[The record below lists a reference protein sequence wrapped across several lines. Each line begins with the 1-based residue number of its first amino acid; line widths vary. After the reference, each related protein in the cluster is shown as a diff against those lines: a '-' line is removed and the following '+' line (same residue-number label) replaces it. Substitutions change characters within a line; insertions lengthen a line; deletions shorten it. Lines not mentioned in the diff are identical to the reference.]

1 MEPVMLSF
9 LAPTENTKWEIRTTE
24 FTIAGKY
31 LRKQQEIAIRN
42 FQIQS
47 KTRVEPSYPEIGG
60 EIITRKEYNYSNRT
74 RVNLQRK
81 GGQLE
86 CPNGSDKNSNSR
98 VKTYFCY

>member
-1 MEPVMLSF
+1 MLSF
-9 LAPTENTKWEIRTTE
+9 LAPTENIKRKIRTTE

-31 LRKQQEIAIRN
+31 LRKQQEIATRN
-42 FQIQS
+42 FQIQN

-60 EIITRKEYNYSNRT
+60 EIITRKEYNYSNKT

-86 CPNGSDKNSNSR
+86 CPNGLDKNFTSR
-98 VKTYFCY
+98 V